1 MTLGIRKLIV
11 VGLAA
16 SVFMVANALVL
27 AHWLEKTGAIGW
39 AGWLRRE
46 FLTGT
51 AITILLALLILLV
64 PARQAV
70 KEGAGWIIRRCS
82 VCGGSISRQAK
93 YCGEC
98 GSRV

>member
-1 MTLGIRKLIV
+1 MSLGVRKLSVIGLV
-11 VGLAA
+11 VV
-16 SVFMVANALVL
+16 VFILANALLL
-27 AHWLEKTGAIGW
+27 AHWFDQVGAIAW
-39 AGWLRRE
+39 ANWLRQE

-51 AITILLALLILLV
+51 ALTVIVALLVLLV

-70 KEGAGWIIRRCS
+70 REGSGWSRRCP
-82 VCGGSISRQAK
+82 VCDGSISRQAK